1 MKKTFLAILLLLPV
15 FLQAQSPGFRYL
27 SEKYAGAEGY
37 TTIELNGPM
46 LRMMN
51 PEAGDEGLSTTL
63 NNIKSMLLLVS
74 EASND
79 SLRTDVKTMLDEIG
93 YKRLCTSRNSEAQV
107 EFYCNAAD
115 GDEPP
120 SEYIMI
126 LYGSDGDVIMSLTGD
141 IDLKQITSLSRLD
154 MGAE

>member
-1 MKKTFLAILLLLPV
+1 MKKPFLTILLLLPV

-51 PEAGDEGLSTTL
+51 PEGDDEGLSTTL

-74 EASND
+74 DSSND
-79 SLRTDVKTMLDEIG
+79 TLRRDVKAMLDEIG
-93 YKRLCTSRNSEAQV
+93 YKRLSAIRDAESQV
-107 EFYCNAAD
+107 EFYCDPSAD
-115 GDEPP
+115 EVPP

-126 LYGSDGDVIMSLTGD
+126 MYGSHGDVIMSLAGD
-141 IDLKQITSLSRLD
+141 LDLKQITSLSRL
-154 MGAE
+154 GVTAE